1 MCLNIIQQDFTRN
14 KQIVI
19 IVSTDKLKLLSNNY
33 YLEKFMSENTKIFHN
48 PRCSKSRAAL
58 ELLTEK
64 GIEADVVKYL
74 ETPPNRETLE
84 QILDLLN
91 MQPRDL
97 MRKGE
102 AEYSENK
109 LSDESLTRDQLI
121 DALVEF
127 PKLLERPIV
136 VANGKAA
143 IGRPIENII
152 DIL

>member
-1 MCLNIIQQDFTRN
+1 
-14 KQIVI
+14 
-19 IVSTDKLKLLSNNY
+19 
-33 YLEKFMSENTKIFHN
+33 MSENTKIFHN
-48 PRCSKSRAAL
+48 PRCSKSRAAM
-58 ELLTEK
+58 ELLNEK
-64 GIEADVVKYL
+64 NITADVVKYL
-74 ETPPNRETLE
+74 ETPPDRETLE
-84 QILDLLN
+84 EILSLLN

-102 AEYSENK
+102 AEYSENN

-136 VANGKAA
+136 IANGKAA